1 MSDDKTGVVM
11 ATTSGMKMMQDGTIR
26 LSFDF
31 EPRHGKD
38 AFALF
43 GAPGTSVAVARIMPE
58 VAQQQARQETA
69 EVKGGVLAKLAGM
82 WCGDAQFIEWARKR
96 YAPEW
101 MIITSSDAAALIYD
115 ICKITSRAELDHNEA
130 AAALFHSE
138 FRLPYNA
145 WLQGRG

>member
-1 MSDDKTGVVM
+1 MSAEQPSAIL
-11 ATTSGMKMMQDGTIR
+11 ATTSGMRMLADGTIR

-43 GAPGTSVAVARIMPE
+43 GAPGTPVAVARIMPE
-58 VAQQQARQETA
+58 VAQQQARQEAA
-69 EVKGGVLAKLAGM
+69 EPAKGGVLAKLAGM
-82 WCGDAQFIEWARKR
+82 WCADELFNKWIAMTHGSRMSGDAAEFIRMVCR
-96 YAPEW
+96 
-101 MIITSSDAAALIYD
+101 
-115 ICKITSRAELDHNEA
+115 ITSRAELDHNEA

-145 WLQGRG
+145 WLQGRR